1 MKKLDESKVR
11 WIITQKRKG
20 ATTNHVAQTMDVST
34 RWVKKLWARYK
45 HTDAGKIL
53 YPARMGRPENG
64 LPGRREH
71 LGAAGMQD
79 GIRNSTGINIP
90 HSTIHKILKDEHL
103 ASRQPKKSQRRKWI
117 RYERTYSNSMWHTD
131 FKLLDDGRWFL
142 CYEDDAS
149 RFVTGY
155 GAFEHATTENA
166 LAVLEEAIKNH
177 GKPASIMTDHG
188 SQFYANASEA
198 KKKGASDF
206 EKRLVGL
213 GIHQILARVKHPQ
226 TNGKLERLHGEIQR
240 KLPEFEAILM
250 RKSDPID
257 LFMQWYNYD
266 RPHMSLNRDER
277 ETPAQAFVRKMP
289 PKGETVIDEQ
299 TGEEYHAA

>member
-1 MKKLDESKVR
+1 M
-11 WIITQKRKG
+11 
-20 ATTNHVAQTMDVST
+20 
-34 RWVKKLWARYK
+34 
-45 HTDAGKIL
+45 
-53 YPARMGRPENG
+53 
-64 LPGRREH
+64 
-71 LGAAGMQD
+71 
-79 GIRNSTGINIP
+79 
-90 HSTIHKILKDEHL
+90 
-103 ASRQPKKSQRRKWI
+103 
-117 RYERTYSNSMWHTD
+117 
-131 FKLLDDGRWFL
+131 
-142 CYEDDAS
+142 
-149 RFVTGY
+149 
-155 GAFEHATTENA
+155 
-166 LAVLEEAIKNH
+166 LEEAIKNH

-198 KKKGASDF
+198 KRKGASDF
-206 EKRLVGL
+206 EKRLVEL

-226 TNGKLERLHGEIQR
+226 TNGKLKRLYGEIQR

>member
-1 MKKLDESKVR
+1 MR
-11 WIITQKRKG
+11 
-20 ATTNHVAQTMDVST
+20 
-34 RWVKKLWARYK
+34 
-45 HTDAGKIL
+45 
-53 YPARMGRPENG
+53 
-64 LPGRREH
+64 
-71 LGAAGMQD
+71 
-79 GIRNSTGINIP
+79 
-90 HSTIHKILKDEHL
+90 
-103 ASRQPKKSQRRKWI
+103 
-117 RYERTYSNSMWHTD
+117 HTD
-131 FKLLDDGRWFL
+131 FKLSDDGRWFL
-142 CYEDDAS
+142 CYEDYAS

-198 KKKGASDF
+198 KRKGASDF

-213 GIHQILARVKHPQ
+213 GVHQILARVKHPQ
-226 TNGKLERLHGEIQR
+226 TNGNLERLYGEIRR
-240 KLPEFEAILM
+240 KLPEFEAMLM
-250 RKSDPID
+250 RRSDPID
-257 LFMQWYNYD
+257 LFMQWYNHG

-289 PKGETVIDEQ
+289 QKGETVIDEQ

>member
-1 MKKLDESKVR
+1 
-11 WIITQKRKG
+11 
-20 ATTNHVAQTMDVST
+20 
-34 RWVKKLWARYK
+34 
-45 HTDAGKIL
+45 
-53 YPARMGRPENG
+53 MG
-64 LPGRREH
+64 
-71 LGAAGMQD
+71 
-79 GIRNSTGINIP
+79 
-90 HSTIHKILKDEHL
+90 
-103 ASRQPKKSQRRKWI
+103 
-117 RYERTYSNSMWHTD
+117 
-131 FKLLDDGRWFL
+131 
-142 CYEDDAS
+142 
-149 RFVTGY
+149 
-155 GAFEHATTENA
+155 
-166 LAVLEEAIKNH
+166 LEEAIKNH

-206 EKRLVGL
+206 EKRLIGL

-257 LFMQWYNYD
+257 LLMQWYNYD

-289 PKGETVIDEQ
+289 PKRETVIDEQ
-299 TGEEYHAA
+299 TGEGHHAA

>member
-1 MKKLDESKVR
+1 MKYKQMLKIRKTEKDPQVRDRILLNVLVKRDGMSMTGAALHLGMAPSWGVR
-11 WIITQKRKG
+11 WH
-20 ATTNHVAQTMDVST
+20 N
-34 RWVKKLWARYK
+34 RY
-45 HTDAGKIL
+45 
-53 YPARMGRPENG
+53 
-64 LPGRREH
+64 
-71 LGAAGMQD
+71 
-79 GIRNSTGINIP
+79 
-90 HSTIHKILKDEHL
+90 
-103 ASRQPKKSQRRKWI
+103 
-117 RYERTYSNSMWHTD
+117 
-131 FKLLDDGRWFL
+131 
-142 CYEDDAS
+142 
-149 RFVTGY
+149 
-155 GAFEHATTENA
+155 
-166 LAVLEEAIKNH
+166 LEEAIKNH

-299 TGEEYHAA
+299 TGEEYRAA